1 MPRRAVAA
9 LGLVVTVL
17 LLLGLAPAASA
28 HDYLVSSTPG
38 EGEQVDVPPTE
49 VALSFNTSVGQQF
62 AQVAVVDADGTT
74 YQVGEPLVD
83 GPTVTQQVTA
93 LAPGRDY
100 SISYRVVSSD
110 GHPIG
115 GTVGFTV
122 AAAGGDAAA
131 EQPDAAAQDAAAQDA
146 AAAEQQA
153 DSTADEPAT
162 TSENA
167 GTGAPVATDE
177 TAATAA
183 PGGGVS
189 PVVWVVG
196 AGVLAL
202 LGALGVGLTRRR
214 STTGS

>member
-17 LLLGLAPAASA
+17 LLLGHAPAASA

-131 EQPDAAAQDAAAQDA
+131 EQPDAAAQDAAA
-146 AAAEQQA
+146 AEQQA

>member
-17 LLLGLAPAASA
+17 LLLGHAPAASA